1 MFERTPLGGGNI
13 MAWPFGGSADKD
25 LDEDASLTED
35 RLKIMANIAIEQ
47 VPLPEEGELGEEDA
61 WTISPG
67 PTKARLNSI
76 GSVPSVAASL
86 APTPAAPV
94 NTTVD
99 TSGLERLISSR
110 LDMVEDVL
118 RMVEVRLEQ
127 PPEAAAS
134 GESDEGVD
142 VEEAALSG
150 DTIVTA
156 SGEVIPVSGND
167 RLKEVDEAP
176 LVELYEAQALAANPF
191 LHAPSRGAT
200 ADANS
205 VGAPTVS
212 ALLLDHMSGM
222 AAVSFTQKAMA
233 SGMLSD
239 EEGRSVMAIVQL
251 AEPGETEA
259 ALDDHLP
266 HKELLTFSSLVS
278 SWRSVRSLRG
288 EA

>member
-127 PPEAAAS
+127 PSEAAAS
-134 GESDEGVD
+134 GESDQGVD

-288 EA
+288 EV

>member
-1 MFERTPLGGGNI
+1 
-13 MAWPFGGSADKD
+13 MAWPFGNSANEDI
-25 LDEDASLTED
+25 DEDAALTED

-86 APTPAAPV
+86 APAPV
-94 NTTVD
+94 SPVNATVD
-99 TSGLERLISSR
+99 TSGLERMISSR

-118 RMVEVRLEQ
+118 RNVEVRLET
-127 PPEAAAS
+127 PS
-134 GESDEGVD
+134 
-142 VEEAALSG
+142 AALAAEGEASEDG
-150 DTIVTA
+150 DDPTALDGDMIVTA
-156 SGEVIPVSGND
+156 SGEVISVTGND

-191 LHAPSRGAT
+191 LHAPSHGAT
-200 ADANS
+200 NAGNS

-212 ALLLDHMSGM
+212 ALLLDNMSGM
-222 AAVSFTQKAMA
+222 AAVSFTQKAMS
-233 SGMLSD
+233 SGMLND
-239 EEGRSVMAIVQL
+239 EEGRSVLAIVQL
-251 AEPGETEA
+251 AAPGEAEA

-266 HKELLTFSSLVS
+266 HKDLLTFSSLVS
-278 SWRSVRSLRG
+278 SWRSVSSLRG
-288 EA
+288 GA

>member
-1 MFERTPLGGGNI
+1 

-127 PPEAAAS
+127 PSEAAAS
-134 GESDEGVD
+134 GESEEGID

>member
-1 MFERTPLGGGNI
+1 
-13 MAWPFGGSADKD
+13 MAWPFGNSANEDI
-25 LDEDASLTED
+25 DEDAALTED

-86 APTPAAPV
+86 APAPV
-94 NTTVD
+94 SPVNATVD
-99 TSGLERLISSR
+99 TSGLERMISSR

-118 RMVEVRLEQ
+118 RNVEVRLET
-127 PPEAAAS
+127 PS
-134 GESDEGVD
+134 
-142 VEEAALSG
+142 AALAAEGEASEDG
-150 DTIVTA
+150 DDPTALDGDMIVTA
-156 SGEVIPVSGND
+156 SGEVISVTGND

-191 LHAPSRGAT
+191 LHAPSHGAT
-200 ADANS
+200 TAGNS

-212 ALLLDHMSGM
+212 ALLLDNMSGM
-222 AAVSFTQKAMA
+222 AAVSFTQKAMS
-233 SGMLSD
+233 SGMLND
-239 EEGRSVMAIVQL
+239 EEGRSVLAIVQL
-251 AEPGETEA
+251 AAPGEAEA

-266 HKELLTFSSLVS
+266 HKDLLTF
-278 SWRSVRSLRG
+278 
-288 EA
+288 

>member
-278 SWRSVRSLRG
+278 SWRSVRTLRG
-288 EA
+288 EV

>member
-1 MFERTPLGGGNI
+1 
-13 MAWPFGGSADKD
+13 MAWPFGNSANEDI
-25 LDEDASLTED
+25 DEDAALTED

-86 APTPAAPV
+86 APAPATPV
-94 NTTVD
+94 NATVD
-99 TSGLERLISSR
+99 TSGLERMISSR

-118 RMVEVRLEQ
+118 RNVEVRLET
-127 PPEAAAS
+127 PSAAS
-134 GESDEGVD
+134 AAEGEATEDGD
-142 VEEAALSG
+142 DPTALDG
-150 DTIVTA
+150 DMIVTS
-156 SGEVIPVSGND
+156 SGEVISVAGND

-191 LHAPSRGAT
+191 LHAPSHGAT
-200 ADANS
+200 AAGNS

-212 ALLLDHMSGM
+212 ALLLDNMSGM
-222 AAVSFTQKAMA
+222 AAVSFTQKAMT
-233 SGMLSD
+233 SGMLND
-239 EEGRSVMAIVQL
+239 QEGRSVLAIVQL
-251 AEPGETEA
+251 AAPGEAEA

-266 HKELLTFSSLVS
+266 HKDLLTFSSLVS
-278 SWRSVRSLRG
+278 SWRSVSSLRG
-288 EA
+288 GA

>member
-1 MFERTPLGGGNI
+1 
-13 MAWPFGGSADKD
+13 
-25 LDEDASLTED
+25 LTED

-86 APTPAAPV
+86 APAPVAPV

-118 RMVEVRLEQ
+118 RMVEVRLEETPQ
-127 PPEAAAS
+127 ASAEAGS
-134 GESDEGVD
+134 LDGVD
-142 VEEAALSG
+142 MDEAALIG

-156 SGEVIPVSGND
+156 SGEVIPVAGNE

-222 AAVSFTQKAMA
+222 AAVSFTQKAMS

-251 AEPGETEA
+251 AEPGESEA

-278 SWRSVRSLRG
+278 SWRNVRSLRG

>member
-1 MFERTPLGGGNI
+1 
-13 MAWPFGGSADKD
+13 MAWPFGNSANEDI
-25 LDEDASLTED
+25 DEDAALTED

-86 APTPAAPV
+86 APAPASPV
-94 NTTVD
+94 NATVD
-99 TSGLERLISSR
+99 TSGLERMISSR

-118 RMVEVRLEQ
+118 RNVEVRLET
-127 PPEAAAS
+127 PSAAPAAEGEAS
-134 GESDEGVD
+134 EDGEDPT
-142 VEEAALSG
+142 ALDG
-150 DTIVTA
+150 DMIVTA
-156 SGEVIPVSGND
+156 SGEVISVTGND

-191 LHAPSRGAT
+191 LHAPSHGAT
-200 ADANS
+200 TAGNS

-212 ALLLDHMSGM
+212 ALLLDNMSGM
-222 AAVSFTQKAMA
+222 AAVSFTQKAMS

-239 EEGRSVMAIVQL
+239 EEGRSVLAIVQL
-251 AEPGETEA
+251 AAPGEAEA

-266 HKELLTFSSLVS
+266 HKDLLTFSSLVS
-278 SWRSVRSLRG
+278 SWRSVSSLRG
-288 EA
+288 GA

>member
-1 MFERTPLGGGNI
+1 

-127 PPEAAAS
+127 PSEAAAS
-134 GESDEGVD
+134 GESDQGVD

-288 EA
+288 EV

>member
-1 MFERTPLGGGNI
+1 MFEKTPLGGGNI

-86 APTPAAPV
+86 APAPAAPV

-134 GESDEGVD
+134 GESDEGID

-278 SWRSVRSLRG
+278 SWRSVRTLRG
-288 EA
+288 EV

>member
-127 PPEAAAS
+127 PSEAAAS
-134 GESDEGVD
+134 GESDQGVD

-156 SGEVIPVSGND
+156 SGEVISVSGND

-288 EA
+288 EV

>member
-1 MFERTPLGGGNI
+1 
-13 MAWPFGGSADKD
+13 MAWPFGNSANEDI
-25 LDEDASLTED
+25 DEDAALTED

-86 APTPAAPV
+86 APAPASPV
-94 NTTVD
+94 NATVD
-99 TSGLERLISSR
+99 TSGLERMISSR

-118 RMVEVRLEQ
+118 RNVEVRLET
-127 PPEAAAS
+127 PSAAPAAEGEAS
-134 GESDEGVD
+134 EDGEDPT
-142 VEEAALSG
+142 ALDG
-150 DTIVTA
+150 DMIVTA
-156 SGEVIPVSGND
+156 SGEVISVAGND

-191 LHAPSRGAT
+191 LHAPSHGAT
-200 ADANS
+200 TAGNS

-212 ALLLDHMSGM
+212 ALLLDNMSGM
-222 AAVSFTQKAMA
+222 AAVSFTQKAMS
-233 SGMLSD
+233 SGMLND
-239 EEGRSVMAIVQL
+239 EEGRSVLAIVQL
-251 AEPGETEA
+251 AAPGEAEA

-266 HKELLTFSSLVS
+266 HKDLLTFSSLVS
-278 SWRSVRSLRG
+278 SWRSVSSLRG
-288 EA
+288 GA